1 MSPLESLWSAPNP
14 ESFTARR
21 KDEWDWTLM
30 IMVPDFVDEETFQ
43 EAKPRSASKLGELSA
58 IGDPRKTPAKKLKP
72 LIRQPVRKS

>member
-1 MSPLESLWSAPNP
+1 
-14 ESFTARR
+14 
-21 KDEWDWTLM
+21 M